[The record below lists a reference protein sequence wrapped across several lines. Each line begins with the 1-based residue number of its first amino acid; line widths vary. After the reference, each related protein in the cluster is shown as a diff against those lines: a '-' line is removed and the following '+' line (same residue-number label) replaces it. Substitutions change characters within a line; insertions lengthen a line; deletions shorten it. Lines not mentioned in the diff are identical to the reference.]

1 MRAMGFGCLL
11 SVLLLAGC
19 GGDDGGMPP
28 VSVDPGDD
36 GGTNSRCIDED
47 GDGAGRRCARLDCDD
62 NDPDVTNECTLC
74 TRPALDCP
82 CDEGTE
88 PMACRPR
95 ELGQQ
100 VEMNGQLLQCFEGT
114 RYCHEV
120 AGVEDTW
127 VWTDCNAIFTPL

>member
-1 MRAMGFGCLL
+1 MRATEFGGFLG
-11 SVLLLAGC
+11 VLLLAGC

-28 VSVDPGDD
+28 VSVDPGD
-36 GGTNSRCIDED
+36 GGSTNRCIDED
-47 GDGAGRRCARLDCDD
+47 GDGAGQRCGRIDCDD

-74 TRPALDCP
+74 TTPALDCP
-82 CDEGTE
+82 CEEGTE
-88 PMACRPR
+88 PLPCDPK

-100 VEMNGQLLQCFEGT
+100 VEMNGRLLQCTEGA